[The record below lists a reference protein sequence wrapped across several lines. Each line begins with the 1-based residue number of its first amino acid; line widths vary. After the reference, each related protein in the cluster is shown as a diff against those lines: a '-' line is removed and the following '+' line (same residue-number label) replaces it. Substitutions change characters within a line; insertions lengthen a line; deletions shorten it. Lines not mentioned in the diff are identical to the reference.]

1 MNLKNGV
8 YNKKKPY
15 KKSSYNMKSIII
27 TFKSIKGKDCL
38 LSSSLHRQINVA
50 NENILSLR
58 SLLSRELN
66 RNDLG
71 KEVGSINYVSGSN
84 FFFIR
89 TKALQMFSFLPIL
102 NSESTESIMPQ
113 SFVNHNLK
121 AGDIIL
127 SKDSNIGETVILD
140 KDYPN
145 YMLSGALYKLPLNDF
160 DKFYILAFIKHRY
173 FREQLNRLVPKG
185 ATLRH
190 AGTKFLDCNIPFP
203 VNNKEAVVN
212 HISNVTKKIVEIEVE
227 IKKRDR
233 EINDIIE
240 TELVKN
246 QKSNSSYIFS
256 HATYSQLSIRKRLDT
271 GVYSNTFK
279 LITHLLTN
287 YKLGVFYIDAA
298 NLRSG
303 STPKIRD
310 ISSYSE
316 GSTRWITPTNCSDW
330 GFIQTHEKIVT
341 PTKNNL
347 SEDAVLLINRT
358 SRGGKGEYVGI
369 ATFYD
374 YNTYGKGHHNQ
385 GIYRIT
391 GYNKELLV
399 FITTFMNTKMMRKYC
414 SALSVGSKMKE
425 IKSEQFLSIPIP
437 VFEQKVLSQVYNLF
451 YTENFDRNIDNI
463 LSLQS
468 NNVGLFHL
476 SIAKDILTKYLNSVL
491 DMIIDNIDFNV
502 INNKIIR

>member
-1 MNLKNGV
+1 
-8 YNKKKPY
+8 
-15 KKSSYNMKSIII
+15 MKSIIT

-38 LSSSLHRQINVA
+38 LSSSLHKQINVA
-50 NENILSLR
+50 NENYLPLR

-84 FFFIR
+84 FFFTK
-89 TKALQMFSFLPIL
+89 TKALQAYSFLPVL

-113 SFVNHNLK
+113 AFVGHNLK

-127 SKDSNIGETVILD
+127 SKDGNIGETVILD

-145 YMLSGALYKLPLNDF
+145 YMLSGALYKLPLNES

-173 FREQLNRLVPKG
+173 YREQLNRLVPKG

-203 VNNKEAVVN
+203 VNNKEAIVN
-212 HISNVTKKIVEIEVE
+212 YVSNITKKIVEIEIE
-227 IKKRDR
+227 IKKRDG

-240 TELVKN
+240 TELNKN
-246 QKSNSSYIFS
+246 QHTNTIYNFS
-256 HATYSQLSIRKRLDT
+256 HATYSKLTIGKRLDT
-271 GVYSNTFK
+271 GVYSDTFQR
-279 LITHLLTN
+279 ITHLLTN
-287 YKLGVFYIDAA
+287 YKGGVFYVDADK
-298 NLRSG
+298 LRSG

-310 ISSYSE
+310 ISNYSE
-316 GSTRWITPTNCSDW
+316 GCLRWITPTNCSDW
-330 GFIQTHEKIVT
+330 GVIQTHEKILT

-347 SEDAVLLINRT
+347 NEDAVLLINRT

-369 ATFYD
+369 GTFYD
-374 YNTYGKGHHNQ
+374 YNTYGDGHHNQ

-391 GYNKELLV
+391 GYSKELLV

-437 VFEQKVLSQVYNLF
+437 VLDSKVLKRVYKLF
-451 YTENFDRNIDNI
+451 YTENFDRSIENI
-463 LSLQS
+463 LSLQTH
-468 NNVGLFHL
+468 NVGLFHL
-476 SIAKDILTKYLNSVL
+476 SVAESILTQYLNSVL
-491 DMIIDNIDFNV
+491 DMIIDNIDFNIV
-502 INNKIIR
+502 NNKIIK

>member
-1 MNLKNGV
+1 
-8 YNKKKPY
+8 
-15 KKSSYNMKSIII
+15 MKSIIT

-38 LSSSLHRQINVA
+38 LSSSLHKQINVA
-50 NENILSLR
+50 NENYLPLR

-84 FFFIR
+84 FFFTK
-89 TKALQMFSFLPIL
+89 TKALQAYSFLPVL

-113 SFVNHNLK
+113 AFVDHNLK

-145 YMLSGALYKLPLNDF
+145 YMLSGALYKLPLNES

-173 FREQLNRLVPKG
+173 YREQLNRLVPKG

-203 VNNKEAVVN
+203 VNNKEAIVN
-212 HISNVTKKIVEIEVE
+212 FVSNITKKIVEIEIE
-227 IKKRDR
+227 IKKRDS
-233 EINDIIE
+233 EINDTIE
-240 TELVKN
+240 TELNKN
-246 QKSNSSYIFS
+246 QHTSTIYNFS
-256 HATYSQLSIRKRLDT
+256 HATYSKLTIGKRLDT
-271 GVYSNTFK
+271 GMYSDTFQR
-279 LITHLLTN
+279 ITHLLTN
-287 YKLGVFYIDAA
+287 YKGGVFYVDADK
-298 NLRSG
+298 LRSG

-310 ISSYSE
+310 ISNYSE
-316 GSTRWITPTNCSDW
+316 GCLRWITPTNCSDW
-330 GFIQTHEKIVT
+330 GFIQTHEKIST

-347 SEDAVLLINRT
+347 NKDAVLLINRT

-369 ATFYD
+369 GTFYD
-374 YNTYGKGHHNQ
+374 YNTYGDGHHNQ

-391 GYNKELLV
+391 GYSKELLV

-437 VFEQKVLSQVYNLF
+437 VLDSKVLKRVYKLF
-451 YTENFDRNIDNI
+451 YTENFNRSIENI
-463 LSLQS
+463 LSLQTH
-468 NNVGLFHL
+468 NVGLFHL
-476 SIAKDILTKYLNSVL
+476 SVAESILTQYLNSVL
-491 DMIIDNIDFNV
+491 DMIIDNIDFNIV
-502 INNKIIR
+502 NNRIIK

>member
-1 MNLKNGV
+1 
-8 YNKKKPY
+8 
-15 KKSSYNMKSIII
+15 MKSIIT

-38 LSSSLHRQINVA
+38 LSSSLHKQTNVA
-50 NENILSLR
+50 NNNHLSLK
-58 SLLSRELN
+58 SLLSRELS
-66 RNDLG
+66 RSDLG

-84 FFFIR
+84 FFFIK
-89 TKALQMFSFLPIL
+89 TKALQTFSFLPIL

-113 SFVNHNLK
+113 SFVEYNLK
-121 AGDIIL
+121 AGDVIL
-127 SKDSNIGETVILD
+127 SKDSNIGEIVILD
-140 KDYPN
+140 KDYPH
-145 YMLSGALYKLPLNDF
+145 YMLSGALYKLPLNEF

-203 VNNKEAVVN
+203 LKNKEAIIN
-212 HISNVTKKIVEIEVE
+212 HISNVTKKIIEIEIE
-227 IKKRDR
+227 IKKRDS

-240 TELVKN
+240 TELVEN
-246 QKSNSSYIFS
+246 QKPDSNYSFS
-256 HATYSQLSIRKRLDT
+256 HATYRQLSTGNRLDT
-271 GVYSNTFK
+271 GVYSNTFQQ
-279 LITHLLTN
+279 ITHLLTN

-298 NLRSG
+298 KLRSG

-310 ISSYSE
+310 ISDYRDD
-316 GSTRWITPTNCSDW
+316 GIRWITPTNCSDW
-330 GFIQTHEKIVT
+330 GFIQTHEKIST
-341 PTKNNL
+341 PTQNNL
-347 SEDAVLLINRT
+347 GEDAVLLINRT

-369 ATFYD
+369 GTFYD
-374 YNTYGKGHHNQ
+374 YDAYGEGHHNQ

-437 VFEQKVLSQVYNLF
+437 TFGQKVIKQVYKLF
-451 YTENFDRNIDNI
+451 YTENFDRNIDAI
-463 LSLQS
+463 LSLKHS
-468 NNVGLFHL
+468 NIGLFHL
-476 SIAKDILTKYLNSVL
+476 SIAENILTKYLDSVL
-491 DMIIDNIDFNV
+491 DMIINNIEFNV
-502 INNKIIR
+502 INNRVIK

>member
-1 MNLKNGV
+1 
-8 YNKKKPY
+8 
-15 KKSSYNMKSIII
+15 MKSIIT

-38 LSSSLHRQINVA
+38 LSSSLHKQINVA
-50 NENILSLR
+50 NENYLPLR

-84 FFFIR
+84 FFFTK
-89 TKALQMFSFLPIL
+89 TKALQAYSFLPVL

-113 SFVNHNLK
+113 AFVDHNLK

-145 YMLSGALYKLPLNDF
+145 YMLSGALYKLPLNES

-173 FREQLNRLVPKG
+173 YREQLNRLVPKG

-203 VNNKEAVVN
+203 VNNKETIVN
-212 HISNVTKKIVEIEVE
+212 YVSNITKKIVEIEIE
-227 IKKRDR
+227 IKKRDS

-240 TELVKN
+240 TELSKN
-246 QKSNSSYIFS
+246 QHTSTIYNFS
-256 HATYSQLSIRKRLDT
+256 HATYSKLTIGKRLDT
-271 GVYSNTFK
+271 GVYSDTFQR
-279 LITHLLTN
+279 ITHLLTN
-287 YKLGVFYIDAA
+287 YKGGVFYVDADK
-298 NLRSG
+298 LRSG

-310 ISSYSE
+310 ISNYSE
-316 GSTRWITPTNCSDW
+316 GCLRWITPTNCSDW
-330 GFIQTHEKIVT
+330 GFIQTHEKIST

-347 SEDAVLLINRT
+347 NEDAVLLINRT

-369 ATFYD
+369 GTFYD
-374 YNTYGKGHHNQ
+374 YNTYGDGHHNQ

-391 GYNKELLV
+391 GYSKELLV

-437 VFEQKVLSQVYNLF
+437 VLDSKVLKRVYKLF
-451 YTENFDRNIDNI
+451 YTEDFDRSIENI
-463 LSLQS
+463 LSLQTH
-468 NNVGLFHL
+468 NVGLFHL
-476 SIAKDILTKYLNSVL
+476 SVAESILTQYLNSVL
-491 DMIIDNIDFNV
+491 DMIIDNIDFNIV
-502 INNKIIR
+502 NNRIIK

>member
-1 MNLKNGV
+1 
-8 YNKKKPY
+8 
-15 KKSSYNMKSIII
+15 MKSIIT

-38 LSSSLHRQINVA
+38 LSSSLHKQINVA
-50 NENILSLR
+50 NENYLSLR

-84 FFFIR
+84 FFFIK
-89 TKALQMFSFLPIL
+89 TKALQAFSFLPIL
-102 NSESTESIMPQ
+102 NLESTESIMPQ
-113 SFVNHNLK
+113 AFINHHLK

-145 YMLSGALYKLPLNDF
+145 YMLSGALYKLPLSGS

-173 FREQLNRLVPKG
+173 FRDQLNRLVPKG

-203 VNNKEAVVN
+203 VNNKEAIVN
-212 HISNVTKKIVEIEVE
+212 YVSNITKKIIEIEIE
-227 IKKRDR
+227 IKKRYS

-240 TELVKN
+240 TEIIEN
-246 QKSNSSYIFS
+246 QKNNTTYSFA
-256 HATYSQLSIRKRLDT
+256 HATYSQLSIGKRLDT
-271 GVYSNTFK
+271 GVYSNTFQR
-279 LITHLLTN
+279 ITHLLTN
-287 YKLGVFYIDAA
+287 YKWGVFYVDADK
-298 NLRSG
+298 LRSG

-310 ISSYSE
+310 ISNYSE
-316 GSTRWITPTNCSDW
+316 GCIRWITPTNCSDW
-330 GFIQTHEKIVT
+330 GFIQTHEKILT

-369 ATFYD
+369 GTFYD
-374 YNTYGKGHHNQ
+374 YDAYGDGHHNQ

-399 FITTFMNTKMMRKYC
+399 FIATFMNTKMMRKYC

-437 VFEQKVLSQVYNLF
+437 SLEPKVLKRVYKLF
-451 YTENFDRNIDNI
+451 YTENFGRSIDNI
-463 LSLQS
+463 LSLQPC
-468 NNVGLFHL
+468 NVGLFHL
-476 SIAKDILTKYLNSVL
+476 SIAKNILIQYLNSIL
-491 DMIIDNIDFNV
+491 DMIIDNIDFN
-502 INNKIIR
+502 IMNDKIIR

>member
-1 MNLKNGV
+1 
-8 YNKKKPY
+8 
-15 KKSSYNMKSIII
+15 MKSIIV
-27 TFKSIKGKDCL
+27 TFKSIKRKDCL
-38 LSSSLHRQINVA
+38 LSSSLHKQINVA
-50 NENILSLR
+50 NENHLPLR

-71 KEVGSINYVSGSN
+71 KEVGSINYVNGSN
-84 FFFIR
+84 FFFTK
-89 TKALQMFSFLPIL
+89 TKALQAFSFLPIL

-113 SFVNHNLK
+113 SFVDHNLK

-127 SKDSNIGETVILD
+127 SKDGNIGETVILD
-140 KDYPN
+140 RDYPN
-145 YMLSGALYKLPLNDF
+145 YMLSGALYKLPLNEF

-203 VNNKEAVVN
+203 VNNKEAIIN
-212 HISNVTKKIVEIEVE
+212 HISNVTRKIVEIEIE
-227 IKKRDR
+227 IKKRDSK
-233 EINDIIE
+233 INDIIE
-240 TELVKN
+240 NELIKN
-246 QKSNSSYIFS
+246 QKYNSNYSFS
-256 HATYSQLSIRKRLDT
+256 HATYSQLLIGKRLDT
-271 GVYSNTFK
+271 GVYSNTFQR
-279 LITHLLTN
+279 ITYLLTN
-287 YKLGVFYIDAA
+287 YKLGVFYVDAA
-298 NLRSG
+298 KLRSG

-310 ISSYSE
+310 ISNYSE
-316 GSTRWITPTNCSDW
+316 GSVRWITPTNCSDW
-330 GFIQTHEKIVT
+330 GFVQTHEKIST

-369 ATFYD
+369 GTFYD
-374 YNTYGKGHHNQ
+374 YDVYGEGHHNQ

-391 GYNKELLV
+391 GYDKELLV

-437 VFEQKVLSQVYNLF
+437 ALEPKVLKQVYKLF
-451 YTENFDRNIDNI
+451 YTENFDKSVDRL
-463 LSLQS
+463 LSLQP

-476 SIAKDILTKYLNSVL
+476 SIAENILTKYLNSVL
-491 DMIIDNIDFNV
+491 DMITDNIDFNI

>member
-1 MNLKNGV
+1 
-8 YNKKKPY
+8 
-15 KKSSYNMKSIII
+15 MKSIIT

-38 LSSSLHRQINVA
+38 LSSSLYKQINVA
-50 NENILSLR
+50 NENYFPLR
-58 SLLSRELN
+58 SLLSRELS

-84 FFFIR
+84 FFFTK
-89 TKALQMFSFLPIL
+89 TKALQAYSFLPVL

-113 SFVNHNLK
+113 AFVDHNLK

-145 YMLSGALYKLPLNDF
+145 YMLSGALYKLPLNES

-173 FREQLNRLVPKG
+173 YREQLNRLVPKG

-203 VNNKEAVVN
+203 VNNKEAIVN
-212 HISNVTKKIVEIEVE
+212 FVSNITKKIVEIEIE
-227 IKKRDR
+227 IKKRDS
-233 EINDIIE
+233 EINDTIE
-240 TELVKN
+240 SELNKN
-246 QKSNSSYIFS
+246 QHTSTIYNFS
-256 HATYSQLSIRKRLDT
+256 HVTYSKLTIGKRLDT
-271 GVYSNTFK
+271 GVYSDTFQR
-279 LITHLLTN
+279 ITHLLTN
-287 YKLGVFYIDAA
+287 YKGGVFYVDADK
-298 NLRSG
+298 LRSG

-310 ISSYSE
+310 ISNYSE
-316 GSTRWITPTNCSDW
+316 GCLRWITPTNCSDW
-330 GFIQTHEKIVT
+330 GVIQTHEKIST

-347 SEDAVLLINRT
+347 NEDAVLLINRT

-369 ATFYD
+369 GTFYD
-374 YNTYGKGHHNQ
+374 YNTYGNGHHNQ

-391 GYNKELLV
+391 GYSKELLV

-437 VFEQKVLSQVYNLF
+437 VLDSKVLKRVYKLF
-451 YTENFDRNIDNI
+451 YTENFDRSIENI
-463 LSLQS
+463 LSLHTH
-468 NNVGLFHL
+468 NVGLFHL
-476 SIAKDILTKYLNSVL
+476 SVAESILTQYLNSVL
-491 DMIIDNIDFNV
+491 DMIIDNIDFNIV
-502 INNKIIR
+502 NNRIIK

>member
-1 MNLKNGV
+1 
-8 YNKKKPY
+8 
-15 KKSSYNMKSIII
+15 MKSIIT

-38 LSSSLHRQINVA
+38 LSSSLHKQINVA
-50 NENILSLR
+50 NENYLSLR

-84 FFFIR
+84 FFFIK
-89 TKALQMFSFLPIL
+89 TKALQAFSFLPIL
-102 NSESTESIMPQ
+102 NLESTESIMPQ
-113 SFVNHNLK
+113 AFINHHLK

-145 YMLSGALYKLPLNDF
+145 YMLSGALYKLPLSGS

-173 FREQLNRLVPKG
+173 FRDQLNRLVPKG

-203 VNNKEAVVN
+203 VNNKEAIVN
-212 HISNVTKKIVEIEVE
+212 YVSNITKKIIEIEIE
-227 IKKRDR
+227 IKKRYS

-240 TELVKN
+240 TEIIEN
-246 QKSNSSYIFS
+246 QKNNKAYSFA
-256 HATYSQLSIRKRLDT
+256 HATYSQLSIGKRLDT
-271 GVYSNTFK
+271 GVYSNTFQR
-279 LITHLLTN
+279 ITHLLTN
-287 YKLGVFYIDAA
+287 YKWGVFYVDADK
-298 NLRSG
+298 LRSG

-310 ISSYSE
+310 ISNYSE
-316 GSTRWITPTNCSDW
+316 GCIRWITPTNCSDW
-330 GFIQTHEKIVT
+330 GFIQTHEKILT

-369 ATFYD
+369 GTFYD
-374 YNTYGKGHHNQ
+374 YDAYGDGHHNQ

-399 FITTFMNTKMMRKYC
+399 FIATFMNTKMMRKYC

-437 VFEQKVLSQVYNLF
+437 SLEPKVLKRVYKLF
-451 YTENFDRNIDNI
+451 YTENFGRSIDNI
-463 LSLQS
+463 LSLQPC
-468 NNVGLFHL
+468 NVGLFHL
-476 SIAKDILTKYLNSVL
+476 SIAKNILIQYLNSIL
-491 DMIIDNIDFNV
+491 DMIIDNIDFN
-502 INNKIIR
+502 IMNDKIIR

>member
-1 MNLKNGV
+1 
-8 YNKKKPY
+8 
-15 KKSSYNMKSIII
+15 MKSIIT

-38 LSSSLHRQINVA
+38 LSSSLHKQINVA
-50 NENILSLR
+50 NENYLPLR

-84 FFFIR
+84 FFFTK
-89 TKALQMFSFLPIL
+89 TKALQAYSFLPVL

-113 SFVNHNLK
+113 AFVDHNLK

-145 YMLSGALYKLPLNDF
+145 YMLSGALYKLPLNES
-160 DKFYILAFIKHRY
+160 DKFYIIAFIKHRY
-173 FREQLNRLVPKG
+173 YREQLNRLVPKG

-203 VNNKEAVVN
+203 VNNKETIVN
-212 HISNVTKKIVEIEVE
+212 YVSNITKKIVEIEIE
-227 IKKRDR
+227 IKKRDS

-240 TELVKN
+240 TELNKN
-246 QKSNSSYIFS
+246 QHTSTIYNFS
-256 HATYSQLSIRKRLDT
+256 HATYSKLTIGKRLDT
-271 GVYSNTFK
+271 GVYSDTFQR
-279 LITHLLTN
+279 ITHLLTN
-287 YKLGVFYIDAA
+287 YKGGVFYVDADK
-298 NLRSG
+298 LRSG

-310 ISSYSE
+310 ISNYSE
-316 GSTRWITPTNCSDW
+316 GCLRWITPTNCSDW
-330 GFIQTHEKIVT
+330 GFIQTHEKIST

-347 SEDAVLLINRT
+347 NEDAVLLINRT

-369 ATFYD
+369 GTFYD
-374 YNTYGKGHHNQ
+374 YNTYGDGHHNQ

-391 GYNKELLV
+391 GYSKELLV

-437 VFEQKVLSQVYNLF
+437 VLDSKVLKRVYKLF
-451 YTENFDRNIDNI
+451 YTEDFDRSIENI
-463 LSLQS
+463 LSLQTH
-468 NNVGLFHL
+468 NVGLFHL
-476 SIAKDILTKYLNSVL
+476 SVAESILAQYLNSVL
-491 DMIIDNIDFNV
+491 DMIIDNIDFNIV
-502 INNKIIR
+502 NNRIIK

>member
-1 MNLKNGV
+1 
-8 YNKKKPY
+8 
-15 KKSSYNMKSIII
+15 MKSIIT
-27 TFKSIKGKDCL
+27 TFKSIKEKDCL
-38 LSSSLHRQINVA
+38 LSSSLYKQINVA
-50 NENILSLR
+50 NENCLSLR
-58 SLLSRELN
+58 SLLSRELS

-71 KEVGSINYVSGSN
+71 KEVGSINYVNGSN
-84 FFFIR
+84 FFFTK
-89 TKALQMFSFLPIL
+89 TKALQAFSFLPIL

-113 SFVNHNLK
+113 AFINHNLK

-145 YMLSGALYKLPLNDF
+145 YMLSGALYKLPLNDS

-203 VNNKEAVVN
+203 VNNKEAIVN
-212 HISNVTKKIVEIEVE
+212 YVSNITRKIVEIEIE
-227 IKKRDR
+227 IKKRDS

-246 QKSNSSYIFS
+246 QAPNSIYNFT
-256 HATYSQLSIRKRLDT
+256 HATYRQLTIGKRLDT
-271 GVYSNTFK
+271 GVYSDTFQR
-279 LITHLLTN
+279 ITHLLTN
-287 YKLGVFYIDAA
+287 YKGGVFYIDADK
-298 NLRSG
+298 LRSG

-310 ISSYSE
+310 ISNYSE
-316 GSTRWITPTNCSDW
+316 GCLRWITPTNCSDW
-330 GFIQTHEKIVT
+330 GFIQTHEKIST

-347 SEDAVLLINRT
+347 NEDAVLLINRT

-369 ATFYD
+369 GTFYD
-374 YNTYGKGHHNQ
+374 YNAYGDGHHNQ

-391 GYNKELLV
+391 GYGKELLV

-437 VFEQKVLSQVYNLF
+437 VLDPTVLKRVYKLF
-451 YTENFDRNIDNI
+451 YTENFDRSIENI
-463 LSLQS
+463 LSLQTC
-468 NNVGLFHL
+468 NVGLFHL
-476 SIAKDILTKYLNSVL
+476 SIAENTLTQYLNSVL
-491 DMIIDNIDFNV
+491 DMIIDNVDFNV

>member
-1 MNLKNGV
+1 
-8 YNKKKPY
+8 
-15 KKSSYNMKSIII
+15 MKSTIT

-38 LSSSLHRQINVA
+38 LSSSLHKQINVA
-50 NENILSLR
+50 NENYLPLR

-84 FFFIR
+84 FFFTK
-89 TKALQMFSFLPIL
+89 TKALQAYSFLPVL

-113 SFVNHNLK
+113 AFVDHNLK

-145 YMLSGALYKLPLNDF
+145 YMLSGALYKLPLNES

-173 FREQLNRLVPKG
+173 YREQLNRLVPKG

-203 VNNKEAVVN
+203 VNNKETIVN
-212 HISNVTKKIVEIEVE
+212 YVSNITKKIVEIEIE
-227 IKKRDR
+227 IKKRDS

-240 TELVKN
+240 TELNKN
-246 QKSNSSYIFS
+246 QHTSTIYNFS
-256 HATYSQLSIRKRLDT
+256 HATYSKLTIGKRLDT
-271 GVYSNTFK
+271 GVYSDTFQR
-279 LITHLLTN
+279 ITHLLTN
-287 YKLGVFYIDAA
+287 YIGGVFYVDADK
-298 NLRSG
+298 LRSG

-310 ISSYSE
+310 ISNYSE
-316 GSTRWITPTNCSDW
+316 GCLRWITPTNCSDW
-330 GFIQTHEKIVT
+330 GFIQTHEKIST

-347 SEDAVLLINRT
+347 NEDAVLLINRT

-369 ATFYD
+369 GTFYD
-374 YNTYGKGHHNQ
+374 YNTYGDGHHNQ

-391 GYNKELLV
+391 GYSKELLV

-437 VFEQKVLSQVYNLF
+437 VLDSKVLKRVYKLF
-451 YTENFDRNIDNI
+451 YTEDFDRSIENV
-463 LSLQS
+463 LSLQTH
-468 NNVGLFHL
+468 NVGLFHL
-476 SIAKDILTKYLNSVL
+476 SVAESILTQYLNSVL
-491 DMIIDNIDFNV
+491 DMIIDNIDFNIV
-502 INNKIIR
+502 NNRIIK

>member
-1 MNLKNGV
+1 
-8 YNKKKPY
+8 
-15 KKSSYNMKSIII
+15 MKSIIT

-38 LSSSLHRQINVA
+38 LSSSLHKQINVA
-50 NENILSLR
+50 NENYFPLR

-84 FFFIR
+84 FFFTK
-89 TKALQMFSFLPIL
+89 TKALQAYSFLPVL

-113 SFVNHNLK
+113 AFVDHNLK

-145 YMLSGALYKLPLNDF
+145 YMLSGALYKLPLNES

-173 FREQLNRLVPKG
+173 YREQLNRLVPKG

-203 VNNKEAVVN
+203 VNNKEAILNFV
-212 HISNVTKKIVEIEVE
+212 SNITKKIVEIEIE
-227 IKKRDR
+227 IKKRDS
-233 EINDIIE
+233 EINDTIE
-240 TELVKN
+240 TELNKN
-246 QKSNSSYIFS
+246 QHTSTIYNFS
-256 HATYSQLSIRKRLDT
+256 HATYSKLTIGKRLDT
-271 GVYSNTFK
+271 GVYSDTFQR
-279 LITHLLTN
+279 ITHLLTN
-287 YKLGVFYIDAA
+287 YEGGVFYVDADK
-298 NLRSG
+298 LRSG

-310 ISSYSE
+310 ISNYSE
-316 GSTRWITPTNCSDW
+316 GCLRWITPTNCSDW
-330 GFIQTHEKIVT
+330 GFIQTHESIST

-347 SEDAVLLINRT
+347 NDDAVLLINRT

-369 ATFYD
+369 GTFYD
-374 YNTYGKGHHNQ
+374 YNTYGDGHHNQ

-391 GYNKELLV
+391 GYSKELLV

-437 VFEQKVLSQVYNLF
+437 VLDSKVLKRVYKLF
-451 YTENFDRNIDNI
+451 YTENFDRSIENI
-463 LSLQS
+463 LSLQTH
-468 NNVGLFHL
+468 NVGLFHL
-476 SIAKDILTKYLNSVL
+476 SVAESILTKYLNSVL
-491 DMIIDNIDFNV
+491 DMIIDNIDFNIV
-502 INNKIIR
+502 NNRIIK

>member
-1 MNLKNGV
+1 
-8 YNKKKPY
+8 
-15 KKSSYNMKSIII
+15 MKSIIT

-38 LSSSLHRQINVA
+38 LSSSLHKQINVA
-50 NENILSLR
+50 NENYLPLR

-84 FFFIR
+84 FFFTK
-89 TKALQMFSFLPIL
+89 TKALQAYSFLPVL
-102 NSESTESIMPQ
+102 NPESTESIMPQ
-113 SFVNHNLK
+113 AFVDHNLK

-145 YMLSGALYKLPLNDF
+145 YMLSGALYKLPLNES

-173 FREQLNRLVPKG
+173 YREQLNRLVPKG

-203 VNNKEAVVN
+203 VNNKETIVN
-212 HISNVTKKIVEIEVE
+212 YVSNITKKIVEIEIE
-227 IKKRDR
+227 IKKRDS

-240 TELVKN
+240 TELNKN
-246 QKSNSSYIFS
+246 QHTSTIYNFS
-256 HATYSQLSIRKRLDT
+256 HATYSKLTIGKRLDT
-271 GVYSNTFK
+271 GVYSDTFQR
-279 LITHLLTN
+279 ITHLLTN
-287 YKLGVFYIDAA
+287 YKGGVFYVDADK
-298 NLRSG
+298 LRSG

-310 ISSYSE
+310 ISNYSE
-316 GSTRWITPTNCSDW
+316 GCLRWITPTNCSDW
-330 GFIQTHEKIVT
+330 GVIQTHEKIST

-347 SEDAVLLINRT
+347 NEDAVLLINRT

-369 ATFYD
+369 GTFYD
-374 YNTYGKGHHNQ
+374 YNTYGDGHHNQ

-391 GYNKELLV
+391 GYSKELLV

-437 VFEQKVLSQVYNLF
+437 VLDSKVLKRVYKLF
-451 YTENFDRNIDNI
+451 YTEDFDRSIENI
-463 LSLQS
+463 LSLQTH
-468 NNVGLFHL
+468 NVGLFHL
-476 SIAKDILTKYLNSVL
+476 SVAESILTQYLNSVL
-491 DMIIDNIDFNV
+491 DMIIDNIDFNIV
-502 INNKIIR
+502 NNRIIK

>member
-1 MNLKNGV
+1 
-8 YNKKKPY
+8 
-15 KKSSYNMKSIII
+15 MKSIIT
-27 TFKSIKGKDCL
+27 TFKSIKEKDCL
-38 LSSSLHRQINVA
+38 LSSSLHKQINVA
-50 NENILSLR
+50 NENYLSLR
-58 SLLSRELN
+58 SLLSRELS

-71 KEVGSINYVSGSN
+71 KEVGSINYVSGSDL
-84 FFFIR
+84 FFTK
-89 TKALQMFSFLPIL
+89 TKALQAFSFLPIL

-113 SFVNHNLK
+113 AFIDHNLK

-145 YMLSGALYKLPLNDF
+145 YMLSGALYKLPLNES
-160 DKFYILAFIKHRY
+160 DKFYILAVIKHRY

-203 VNNKEAVVN
+203 VNNKEAIVN
-212 HISNVTKKIVEIEVE
+212 YVSNLTRKIVEIEIE
-227 IKKRDR
+227 IKKRDS

-240 TELVKN
+240 TELVEN
-246 QKSNSSYIFS
+246 QNPKSVYNFT
-256 HATYSQLSIRKRLDT
+256 HATYSQLTIEKRLDT
-271 GVYSNTFK
+271 GVYSDTFQR
-279 LITHLLTN
+279 ITHLLTN
-287 YKLGVFYIDAA
+287 YKGGVFYVDADK
-298 NLRSG
+298 LRSG

-310 ISSYSE
+310 ISNYSE
-316 GSTRWITPTNCSDW
+316 GCLRWITPTNCSDW
-330 GFIQTHEKIVT
+330 GFIQTHEKIST

-347 SEDAVLLINRT
+347 NEDAVLLINRT

-369 ATFYD
+369 GTFYD
-374 YNTYGKGHHNQ
+374 YNTYGDGHHNQ

-391 GYNKELLV
+391 GYSKELLV

-437 VFEQKVLSQVYNLF
+437 ILDPKVLKRVYKLF
-451 YTENFDRNIDNI
+451 YTENFDRSIENI
-463 LSLQS
+463 LSLQTS
-468 NNVGLFHL
+468 NVGLFHL
-476 SIAKDILTKYLNSVL
+476 SIAENALTQHLNYVL
-491 DMIIDNIDFNV
+491 DMIIDNVDFNV

>member
-1 MNLKNGV
+1 
-8 YNKKKPY
+8 
-15 KKSSYNMKSIII
+15 MKSIIT

-38 LSSSLHRQINVA
+38 LSSSLHKQINVA
-50 NENILSLR
+50 NENYLPLR

-84 FFFIR
+84 FFFTK
-89 TKALQMFSFLPIL
+89 TKALQAYSFLPVL

-113 SFVNHNLK
+113 AFVDHNLK

-145 YMLSGALYKLPLNDF
+145 YMLSGALYKLPLNES

-173 FREQLNRLVPKG
+173 YREQLNRLVPKG

-203 VNNKEAVVN
+203 VNNKEAIVN
-212 HISNVTKKIVEIEVE
+212 FVSNITKKIVEIEIE
-227 IKKRDR
+227 IKKRDS
-233 EINDIIE
+233 EINDTIE
-240 TELVKN
+240 TELNKN
-246 QKSNSSYIFS
+246 QHTSTIYNFS
-256 HATYSQLSIRKRLDT
+256 HATYSKLTIGKRLDT
-271 GVYSNTFK
+271 GVYSDTFQR
-279 LITHLLTN
+279 ITHLLTN
-287 YKLGVFYIDAA
+287 YKGGVFYVDADK
-298 NLRSG
+298 LRSG

-310 ISSYSE
+310 ISNYSE
-316 GSTRWITPTNCSDW
+316 GCLRWITPTNCSDW
-330 GFIQTHEKIVT
+330 GFIQTHEKIST

-347 SEDAVLLINRT
+347 NEDAVLLINRT

-369 ATFYD
+369 GTFYD
-374 YNTYGKGHHNQ
+374 YNTYGDGHHNQ
-385 GIYRIT
+385 GIYRII
-391 GYNKELLV
+391 GYSKELLV

-437 VFEQKVLSQVYNLF
+437 VLDSKVLKRVYKLF
-451 YTENFDRNIDNI
+451 YTENFDRSIENI
-463 LSLQS
+463 LSLQTH
-468 NNVGLFHL
+468 NVGLFHL
-476 SIAKDILTKYLNSVL
+476 SVAESILTQYLNSVL
-491 DMIIDNIDFNV
+491 DMIIDNIDFNIV
-502 INNKIIR
+502 NNRIIK

>member
-1 MNLKNGV
+1 
-8 YNKKKPY
+8 
-15 KKSSYNMKSIII
+15 MKSIIT

-38 LSSSLHRQINVA
+38 LSSSLHKQINVA
-50 NENILSLR
+50 NENYLPLR

-84 FFFIR
+84 FFFTK
-89 TKALQMFSFLPIL
+89 TKALQAYSFLPVL

-113 SFVNHNLK
+113 AFVDHNLK

-145 YMLSGALYKLPLNDF
+145 YMLSGALYKLPLNES

-173 FREQLNRLVPKG
+173 YREQLNRLVPKG

-203 VNNKEAVVN
+203 VNYKETIVN
-212 HISNVTKKIVEIEVE
+212 YVSNITKKIVEIEIE
-227 IKKRDR
+227 IKKRDS

-240 TELVKN
+240 TELNKN
-246 QKSNSSYIFS
+246 QHTSTTYNFS
-256 HATYSQLSIRKRLDT
+256 HATYSKLTIGKRLDT
-271 GVYSNTFK
+271 GVYSDTFQR
-279 LITHLLTN
+279 ITHLLTN
-287 YKLGVFYIDAA
+287 YKGGVFYVDADK
-298 NLRSG
+298 LRSG

-310 ISSYSE
+310 ISNYSE
-316 GSTRWITPTNCSDW
+316 GCLRWITPTNCSDW
-330 GFIQTHEKIVT
+330 GFIQTHEKIST

-347 SEDAVLLINRT
+347 NEDAVLLINRT

-369 ATFYD
+369 GTFYD
-374 YNTYGKGHHNQ
+374 YNTYGDGHHNQ

-391 GYNKELLV
+391 GYSKELLV

-437 VFEQKVLSQVYNLF
+437 VLDSKVLKRVYKLF
-451 YTENFDRNIDNI
+451 YTEDFDRSIENI
-463 LSLQS
+463 LSLQTH
-468 NNVGLFHL
+468 NVGLFHL
-476 SIAKDILTKYLNSVL
+476 SVAESILTQYLNSVL
-491 DMIIDNIDFNV
+491 DMIIDNIDFNIV
-502 INNKIIR
+502 NNRIIK

>member
-1 MNLKNGV
+1 
-8 YNKKKPY
+8 
-15 KKSSYNMKSIII
+15 MKSIIT

-38 LSSSLHRQINVA
+38 LSSSLHKQINVA
-50 NENILSLR
+50 NENYLSLR

-84 FFFIR
+84 FFFIK
-89 TKALQMFSFLPIL
+89 TKALQAFSFLPIL
-102 NSESTESIMPQ
+102 NLESTESIMPQ
-113 SFVNHNLK
+113 AFINHHLK

-145 YMLSGALYKLPLNDF
+145 YMLSGALYKLPLSGS

-173 FREQLNRLVPKG
+173 FRDQLNRLVPKG

-203 VNNKEAVVN
+203 VNNKEAIVN
-212 HISNVTKKIVEIEVE
+212 YVSNITKKIIEIEIE
-227 IKKRDR
+227 IKKRYS

-240 TELVKN
+240 TEIIEN
-246 QKSNSSYIFS
+246 QKNNTTYSFA
-256 HATYSQLSIRKRLDT
+256 HATYSQLSIGKRLDT
-271 GVYSNTFK
+271 GVYSNTFQR
-279 LITHLLTN
+279 ITHLLTN
-287 YKLGVFYIDAA
+287 YKWGVFYVDADK
-298 NLRSG
+298 LRSG

-310 ISSYSE
+310 ISNYSE
-316 GSTRWITPTNCSDW
+316 GCIRWITPTNCSDW
-330 GFIQTHEKIVT
+330 GFIQTHEKILT

-369 ATFYD
+369 GTFYD
-374 YNTYGKGHHNQ
+374 YDAYGDGHHNQ

-399 FITTFMNTKMMRKYC
+399 FIATFMNTKMMRKYC

-437 VFEQKVLSQVYNLF
+437 SLEPKVLKRVYKLF
-451 YTENFDRNIDNI
+451 YTENFDRSIDNI
-463 LSLQS
+463 LSLQPC
-468 NNVGLFHL
+468 NVGLFHL
-476 SIAKDILTKYLNSVL
+476 SIAKNILIQYLNSIL
-491 DMIIDNIDFNV
+491 DMIIDNIDFN
-502 INNKIIR
+502 IMNDKIIR

>member
-1 MNLKNGV
+1 
-8 YNKKKPY
+8 
-15 KKSSYNMKSIII
+15 MKSIIT
-27 TFKSIKGKDCL
+27 TFKSIKGKDCI
-38 LSSSLHRQINVA
+38 LSSSLHKQIDVI
-50 NENILSLR
+50 NENDLPLK

-71 KEVGSINYVSGSN
+71 KEVGSINYVNGSN
-84 FFFIR
+84 FFFIK
-89 TKALQMFSFLPIL
+89 TKALQAFSFLPIL

-113 SFVNHNLK
+113 AFVNHNLK
-121 AGDIIL
+121 TGDIIL

-203 VNNKEAVVN
+203 SNNKEEIVN
-212 HISNVTKKIVEIEVE
+212 HVSFVTRKIVEIETE
-227 IKKRDR
+227 IRKRNN
-233 EINDIIE
+233 EINNIIE
-240 TELVKN
+240 VELIKN
-246 QKSNSSYIFS
+246 QKSGSIYKFS
-256 HATYSQLSIRKRLDT
+256 HTTYSKFSICKRLDT
-271 GVYSNTFK
+271 GVYSNTFQQ
-279 LITHLLTN
+279 ITHILTN
-287 YKLGVFYIDAA
+287 YKFGVFYIDTAK
-298 NLRSG
+298 LRSG
-303 STPKIRD
+303 NTPKIRD
-310 ISSYSE
+310 ISNYIK

-330 GFIQTHEKIVT
+330 GFIQTHEKIST

-369 ATFYD
+369 GTFYD
-374 YNTYGKGHHNQ
+374 YDVYGEGYHNQ

-391 GYNKELLV
+391 GYDKKLLV

-437 VFEQKVLSQVYNLF
+437 IFESEVLNRIYKLF
-451 YTENFDRNIDNI
+451 YSENFDRNINYI
-463 LSLQS
+463 LSLQPDGI
-468 NNVGLFHL
+468 GLFHL
-476 SIAKDILTKYLNSVL
+476 SIAKEVLTKYLNSVL
-491 DMIIDNIDFNV
+491 DMIINNIDFNI
-502 INNKIIR
+502 INNKTIK

>member
-1 MNLKNGV
+1 
-8 YNKKKPY
+8 
-15 KKSSYNMKSIII
+15 MKSIIT

-38 LSSSLHRQINVA
+38 LSSSLHKQINVA
-50 NENILSLR
+50 NENYLPLK
-58 SLLSRELN
+58 SLLSRVLS

-84 FFFIR
+84 FFFTK
-89 TKALQMFSFLPIL
+89 TKALQAYSFLPVL

-113 SFVNHNLK
+113 AFVDHNLK

-145 YMLSGALYKLPLNDF
+145 YMLSGALYKLPLNEY
-160 DKFYILAFIKHRY
+160 DKYYILAFIKHRY
-173 FREQLNRLVPKG
+173 YREQLNRLVPKG

-203 VNNKEAVVN
+203 VNNKEAIVN
-212 HISNVTKKIVEIEVE
+212 YVSNITKKIVEIEIE
-227 IKKRDR
+227 IKKRNS

-246 QKSNSSYIFS
+246 QNSSAIYKFS
-256 HATYSQLSIRKRLDT
+256 HATYNQLTIGKRLDT
-271 GVYSNTFK
+271 GVYSDTFQR
-279 LITHLLTN
+279 ITHLLTN
-287 YKLGVFYIDAA
+287 YKGGVFYVDADK
-298 NLRSG
+298 LRSG

-310 ISSYSE
+310 ISNYSE
-316 GSTRWITPTNCSDW
+316 GCLRWITPTNCSDW
-330 GFIQTHEKIVT
+330 GFIQTHEKIST

-347 SEDAVLLINRT
+347 NEDAVLLINRT

-369 ATFYD
+369 GTFYD
-374 YNTYGKGHHNQ
+374 YNTYGDGHHNQ

-391 GYNKELLV
+391 GYSKELLV

-437 VFEQKVLSQVYNLF
+437 VLDSKVLKRVYKLF
-451 YTENFDRNIDNI
+451 YTEDFDRSIENII
-463 LSLQS
+463 SLQTH
-468 NNVGLFHL
+468 NIGLFHL
-476 SIAKDILTKYLNSVL
+476 SVADNILTQYLNSVL
-491 DMIIDNIDFNV
+491 DMIIDNIDFNIV
-502 INNKIIR
+502 NNRIIR

>member
-1 MNLKNGV
+1 
-8 YNKKKPY
+8 
-15 KKSSYNMKSIII
+15 MKSIIT
-27 TFKSIKGKDCL
+27 TFKSIKSKDCL
-38 LSSSLHRQINVA
+38 LSSSLYKQINAA
-50 NENILSLR
+50 NENYLPLR
-58 SLLSRELN
+58 NLLSRELN

-84 FFFIR
+84 FFFTK
-89 TKALQMFSFLPIL
+89 TKALQAYSFLPML

-113 SFVNHNLK
+113 AFVDHNLK
-121 AGDIIL
+121 AGDVIL

-145 YMLSGALYKLPLNDF
+145 YMLSGALYKLPLNES

-203 VNNKEAVVN
+203 VNNKETIVN
-212 HISNVTKKIVEIEVE
+212 YVSSITKKIVEIEIE

-246 QKSNSSYIFS
+246 QKTNSVYNFT
-256 HATYSQLSIRKRLDT
+256 HATYYQLTIGKRIDT
-271 GVYSNTFK
+271 GVYTDTFQR
-279 LITHLLTN
+279 ITHLLTN
-287 YKLGVFYIDAA
+287 YKGGVFYIDA
-298 NLRSG
+298 NKLRSG

-310 ISSYSE
+310 ISNYSE
-316 GSTRWITPTNCSDW
+316 GCIRWITPTNCSDW
-330 GFIQTHEKIVT
+330 GFIQTHEKIST

-369 ATFYD
+369 GTFYD
-374 YNTYGKGHHNQ
+374 YNAYGDGHHNQ

-391 GYNKELLV
+391 GYSKERLV

-425 IKSEQFLSIPIP
+425 IKSEQFISIPIP
-437 VFEQKVLSQVYNLF
+437 VLDSKVINRVYKLF
-451 YTENFDRNIDNI
+451 YTENFDRSIENI
-463 LSLQS
+463 LSLQTH
-468 NNVGLFHL
+468 NVGLFHL
-476 SIAKDILTKYLNSVL
+476 SLAENTLTQYLDSVL
-491 DMIIDNIDFNV
+491 NMIINNVDFSV
-502 INNKIIR
+502 LNNKILK

>member
-1 MNLKNGV
+1 
-8 YNKKKPY
+8 
-15 KKSSYNMKSIII
+15 MKSIIT

-38 LSSSLHRQINVA
+38 LSSSLHKQINVA
-50 NENILSLR
+50 NENYLPLR

-84 FFFIR
+84 FFFTK
-89 TKALQMFSFLPIL
+89 TKALQAYSFLPVL

-113 SFVNHNLK
+113 AFVDHNLK

-145 YMLSGALYKLPLNDF
+145 YMLSGALYKLPLNES

-173 FREQLNRLVPKG
+173 YREQLNRLVPKG

-203 VNNKEAVVN
+203 VNNKETIVN
-212 HISNVTKKIVEIEVE
+212 YVSNITKKIVEIEIE
-227 IKKRDR
+227 IKKRDS

-240 TELVKN
+240 TELNKN
-246 QKSNSSYIFS
+246 QHTSTIYNFS
-256 HATYSQLSIRKRLDT
+256 HATYSKLTIGKRLDT
-271 GVYSNTFK
+271 GVYSDTFQR
-279 LITHLLTN
+279 ITHLLTN
-287 YKLGVFYIDAA
+287 YKGGVFYVDADK
-298 NLRSG
+298 LRSG
-303 STPKIRD
+303 STPQIRD
-310 ISSYSE
+310 ISNYSE
-316 GSTRWITPTNCSDW
+316 GCLRWITPTNCSDW
-330 GFIQTHEKIVT
+330 GFIQTHEKIST

-347 SEDAVLLINRT
+347 NEDAVLLINRT

-369 ATFYD
+369 GTFYD
-374 YNTYGKGHHNQ
+374 YNTYGDGHHNQ

-391 GYNKELLV
+391 GYSKELLV

-437 VFEQKVLSQVYNLF
+437 VLDSKVLKRVYKLF
-451 YTENFDRNIDNI
+451 YTEDFDRSIENI
-463 LSLQS
+463 LSLQTH
-468 NNVGLFHL
+468 NVGLFHL
-476 SIAKDILTKYLNSVL
+476 SVAESILTQYLNSVL
-491 DMIIDNIDFNV
+491 DMIIDNIDFNIV
-502 INNKIIR
+502 NNRIIK

>member
-1 MNLKNGV
+1 
-8 YNKKKPY
+8 
-15 KKSSYNMKSIII
+15 MKSIIT

-38 LSSSLHRQINVA
+38 LSSSLHKQINVA
-50 NENILSLR
+50 NENYLPLK
-58 SLLSRELN
+58 SLLSRVLS

-84 FFFIR
+84 FFFTK
-89 TKALQMFSFLPIL
+89 TKALQAYSFLPVL

-113 SFVNHNLK
+113 AFVDHNLK

-145 YMLSGALYKLPLNDF
+145 YMLSGALYKLPLNEY
-160 DKFYILAFIKHRY
+160 DKYYILAFIKHRY
-173 FREQLNRLVPKG
+173 YREQLNRLVPKG

-203 VNNKEAVVN
+203 VNNKEAIVN
-212 HISNVTKKIVEIEVE
+212 YVSNITKKIVEIEIE
-227 IKKRDR
+227 IKKRNS

-246 QKSNSSYIFS
+246 QNYSAIYKFS
-256 HATYSQLSIRKRLDT
+256 HATYNQLTIGKRLDT
-271 GVYSNTFK
+271 GVYSDTFQR
-279 LITHLLTN
+279 ITHLLTN
-287 YKLGVFYIDAA
+287 YKGGVFYVDADK
-298 NLRSG
+298 LRSG

-310 ISSYSE
+310 ISNYSE
-316 GSTRWITPTNCSDW
+316 GCLRWITPTNCSDW
-330 GFIQTHEKIVT
+330 GFIQTHEKIST

-347 SEDAVLLINRT
+347 NEDAVLLINRT

-369 ATFYD
+369 GTFYD
-374 YNTYGKGHHNQ
+374 YNTYGDGHHNQ

-391 GYNKELLV
+391 GYSKELLV

-437 VFEQKVLSQVYNLF
+437 VLDSKVLKRVYKLF
-451 YTENFDRNIDNI
+451 YTEDFDRSIENII
-463 LSLQS
+463 SLQTH
-468 NNVGLFHL
+468 NIGLFHL
-476 SIAKDILTKYLNSVL
+476 SVADNILTQYLNSVL
-491 DMIIDNIDFNV
+491 DMIIDNIDFNIV
-502 INNKIIR
+502 NNRIIR

>member
-1 MNLKNGV
+1 
-8 YNKKKPY
+8 
-15 KKSSYNMKSIII
+15 MKSIIT

-38 LSSSLHRQINVA
+38 LSSSLHKQINVA
-50 NENILSLR
+50 NENYLPLR

-84 FFFIR
+84 FFFTK
-89 TKALQMFSFLPIL
+89 TKALQAYSFLPVL

-113 SFVNHNLK
+113 AFVDHNLK

-145 YMLSGALYKLPLNDF
+145 YMLSGALYKLPLNES

-173 FREQLNRLVPKG
+173 YREQLNRLVPKG

-203 VNNKEAVVN
+203 VNNKEAIVN
-212 HISNVTKKIVEIEVE
+212 FVSNITKKIVEIEIE
-227 IKKRDR
+227 IKKRDS
-233 EINDIIE
+233 EINDTIE
-240 TELVKN
+240 TELNKN
-246 QKSNSSYIFS
+246 QHTSTIYNFS
-256 HATYSQLSIRKRLDT
+256 HATYSKLTIGKRLDT
-271 GVYSNTFK
+271 GVYSDTFQR
-279 LITHLLTN
+279 ITHLLTN
-287 YKLGVFYIDAA
+287 YKGGVFYVDTDK
-298 NLRSG
+298 LRSG

-310 ISSYSE
+310 ISNYSE
-316 GSTRWITPTNCSDW
+316 GCLRWITPTNCSDW
-330 GFIQTHEKIVT
+330 GFIQTHEKIST

-347 SEDAVLLINRT
+347 NEDAVLLINRT

-369 ATFYD
+369 GTFYD
-374 YNTYGKGHHNQ
+374 YNTYGDGHHNQ

-391 GYNKELLV
+391 GYSKELLV

-437 VFEQKVLSQVYNLF
+437 VLDSKVLKRVYKLF
-451 YTENFDRNIDNI
+451 YTENFDRSIENI
-463 LSLQS
+463 LSLQTH
-468 NNVGLFHL
+468 NVGLFHL
-476 SIAKDILTKYLNSVL
+476 SVAESILTQYLNSVL
-491 DMIIDNIDFNV
+491 DMIIDNIDFNIV
-502 INNKIIR
+502 NNRIIK

>member
-1 MNLKNGV
+1 
-8 YNKKKPY
+8 
-15 KKSSYNMKSIII
+15 MKSIIT

-38 LSSSLHRQINVA
+38 LSSSLHKQINVA
-50 NENILSLR
+50 NENYFPLG

-84 FFFIR
+84 FFFTK
-89 TKALQMFSFLPIL
+89 TKALQAFSFLPIL

-113 SFVNHNLK
+113 AFVDHNLK

-145 YMLSGALYKLPLNDF
+145 YMLSGALYKLPLNEF

-203 VNNKEAVVN
+203 VNNRDAIIN
-212 HISNVTKKIVEIEVE
+212 HVSNITRKIVEIEIE
-227 IKKRDR
+227 IKKRNS

-240 TELVKN
+240 TELVNN
-246 QKSNSSYIFS
+246 QKSNSVYNFT
-256 HATYSQLSIRKRLDT
+256 HATYSQLSIGKRLDT
-271 GVYSNTFK
+271 GVYSNTFQR
-279 LITHLLTN
+279 ITHLLTN
-287 YKLGVFYIDAA
+287 YKCGVFYVDA
-298 NLRSG
+298 NKLRSG

-310 ISSYSE
+310 ISNYSE
-316 GSTRWITPTNCSDW
+316 GSLRWITPTNCSDW
-330 GFIQTHEKIVT
+330 GFIQTHEKIST

-369 ATFYD
+369 GTFYD
-374 YNTYGKGHHNQ
+374 YNAYGDGHHNQ

-391 GYNKELLV
+391 GYSKELLV

-437 VFEQKVLSQVYNLF
+437 ALEPKVLKRVYKLF
-451 YTENFDRNIDNI
+451 YTENFDKSIDNI
-463 LSLQS
+463 FSLQPC
-468 NNVGLFHL
+468 NVGLFHL
-476 SIAKDILTKYLNSVL
+476 SMADNILIQYLNSVL

-502 INNKIIR
+502 VNNKIIR